1 MSSIT
6 NDNVGYPFNLI
17 DAIYCD
23 EIVWV
28 DDEDHVAGLEHA
40 LLTLSDREQ
49 KVLEERFQESK
60 TLEEVGR
67 DLNVTRERI
76 RQIEAKALRKLRHPS
91 RRNFIMHGYFGGAE
105 LKELKAKAEELDARE
120 KSLQERERKLNEVL
134 EKYKPKF
141 DALHITIES
150 PLEEVQE
157 AFRNNMPIEEMDL
170 SVRSFNCLRRANIR
184 TVLDLINYCENDGRE
199 LKLLRVKNLGRKSMQ
214 EVLERLYDMTG
225 KDFREQ
231 YGISSCIY

>member
-1 MSSIT
+1 MSAKT
-6 NDNVGYPFNLI
+6 YDDVGYPFNLI

-28 DDEDHVAGLEHA
+28 DDEDHMAGLEHA
-40 LLTLSDREQ
+40 LLTLSEREQ
-49 KVLEERFQESK
+49 KVLEERFQDFK

-67 DLNVTRERI
+67 DFNVTRERI
-76 RQIEAKALRKLRHPS
+76 RQMEAKALRKLRHPS

-105 LKELKAKAEELDARE
+105 LKEIKSKAEELNKRE
-120 KSLQERERKLNEVL
+120 KSIEERERKLNEML
-134 EKYKPKF
+134 DKYKPKF
-141 DALHITIES
+141 DALHITVES
-150 PLEEVQE
+150 PLEEVKE
-157 AFRNNMPIEEMDL
+157 AFVNSMSIEEMDL

-184 TVLDLINYCENDGRE
+184 TVLDLIAYCENDGNE
-199 LKLLRVKNLGRKSMQ
+199 LKLLRVRNLGRKSLR

-231 YGISSCIY
+231 YGF

>member
-1 MSSIT
+1 MSAIT
-6 NDNVGYPFNLI
+6 YDNVGYPFNLI

-23 EIVWV
+23 EIVWI
-28 DDEDHVAGLEHA
+28 DDADHVAGLEHA

-91 RRNFIMHGYFGGAE
+91 RRDFIMHGYFGGAE
-105 LKELKAKAEELDARE
+105 LKEIKAKTVELDERE
-120 KSLQERERKLNEVL
+120 KSIEERERKLNEML

-150 PLEEVQE
+150 PLEEVQD
-157 AFRNNMPIEEMDL
+157 AFVNSAPIEEMDL
-170 SVRSFNCLRRANIR
+170 SGRSFNCLRRANIR
-184 TVLDLINYCENDGRE
+184 TVLDLIAYCENDGNE
-199 LKLLRVKNLGRKSMQ
+199 LKLLRVRNLGRKSLR
-214 EVLERLYDMTG
+214 EVLERLYQMTG
-225 KDFREQ
+225 KDFRAQ
-231 YGISSCIY
+231 YGI

>member
-23 EIVWV
+23 EIVWM
-28 DDEDHVAGLEHA
+28 DDADHVAGLEHA

-76 RQIEAKALRKLRHPS
+76 RQIEAKALRKLRHPA

-105 LKELKAKAEELDARE
+105 LKEIKAKTVELDERE
-120 KSLQERERKLNEVL
+120 KSIEERERKLNEML

-141 DALHITIES
+141 DALRITIES
-150 PLEEVQE
+150 PLEEVQD
-157 AFRNNMPIEEMDL
+157 AFVNSMPIEEMDL

-184 TVLDLINYCENDGRE
+184 TVLDLIAYCENDGNE
-199 LKLLRVKNLGRKSMQ
+199 LKLLRVRNLGRKSIR
-214 EVLERLYDMTG
+214 EVLERLYEMTG

-231 YGISSCIY
+231 YGI